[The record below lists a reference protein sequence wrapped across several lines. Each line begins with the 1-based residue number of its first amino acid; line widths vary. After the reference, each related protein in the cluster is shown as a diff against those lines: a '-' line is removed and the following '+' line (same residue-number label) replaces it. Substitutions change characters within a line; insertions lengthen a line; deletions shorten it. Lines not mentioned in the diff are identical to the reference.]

1 MRYVSTRGE
10 APAIGFWDA
19 VLAGLAPD
27 GGLYIPQEWPRF
39 EADEIAAF
47 AGKPYAEVA
56 AAVIGKF
63 AGDDIGR
70 DELLAMTREAYATF
84 THPAVT
90 PIKELYPN
98 LYLLEL
104 FHGPTL
110 AFKDVAMQIL
120 ARLYDKAL
128 KAKGRHLTIVAATS
142 GDTGGAAVEAFRGAS
157 NARILILFPQ
167 GRISE
172 VQRRFMT
179 TTGEA
184 NVACVAVQG
193 SFDDCQTIVK
203 DMFGDRDLRQA
214 VDLSGV
220 NSINWAR
227 IAAQA
232 VYYFTSAVAVGAP
245 HRKVSFVVPTGNFGD
260 AFAGY
265 VARQMGLP
273 IETITVATNANDIVS
288 RAIRTG
294 RYARGAVQ
302 ATQSPAMD
310 IQIASNFERLYF
322 EAVGRDAAA
331 TALAFKTFGGAN
343 NTGGIEIPPDA
354 LAFMRRLF
362 DGDAVDEA
370 QTSDAIETT
379 LRDTGEVIDPHTA
392 VAIRAARRLQAAR
405 RDNAIPLIVLSTA
418 HPAKFPEAVREAAG
432 VEPRLPLAAVGL
444 DARTEQFDHLP
455 NDADAV
461 KAYLKT
467 FALSNQNGAA

>member
-1 MRYVSTRGE
+1 MRYVSTRGRS
-10 APAIGFWDA
+10 PAIGFWDA

-27 GGLYIPQEWPRF
+27 GGLYIPESWPSF
-39 EADEIAAF
+39 TPDEIAAF

-63 AGDDIGR
+63 AGADIAPA
-70 DELLAMTREAYATF
+70 ELLDMTRQAYASF

-98 LYLLEL
+98 LFLLEL

-128 KAKGRHLTIVAATS
+128 KAQGRHLTIIAATS

-157 NARILILFPQ
+157 NARIMILFPE

-184 NVACVAVQG
+184 NVANVAVQG

-203 DMFGDRDLRQA
+203 DMFQDQVLRQA

-232 VYYFTSAVAVGAP
+232 VYYFTSAVSLGAP
-245 HRKVSFVVPTGNFGD
+245 HRPVSFVVPTGNFGD

-265 VARQMGLP
+265 VAKQMGLP
-273 IETITVATNANDIVS
+273 IQTITVATNANDIVA
-288 RAIRTG
+288 RAVETG
-294 RYARGAVQ
+294 LYARGEVV

-310 IQIASNFERLYF
+310 IQIASNFERLFF
-322 EAVGRDAAA
+322 EAVGRDTDLTRAF
-331 TALAFKTFGGAN
+331 FKTFAETGAA
-343 NTGGIEIPPDA
+343 EIPPAA
-354 LAFMRRLF
+354 LAAMRTLF
-362 DGDAVDEA
+362 AGQAVDEVETSA
-370 QTSDAIETT
+370 AIRQT
-379 LRDTGEVIDPHTA
+379 LQDTGELIDPHTA
-392 VAIRAARRLQAAR
+392 VAIRAAQRLRAA
-405 RDNAIPLIVLSTA
+405 APASPTPLVVLSTA
-418 HPAKFPEAVREAAG
+418 HPAKFPEAVMAAAG
-432 VEPRLPLAAVGL
+432 VEPRLPAAAVGL
-444 DARTEQFDHLP
+444 DAKVEQFDRLP
-455 NDADAV
+455 NQPDKV
-461 KAYLKT
+461 KAYLRA
-467 FALSNQNGAA
+467 FAGAPR

>member
-1 MRYVSTRGE
+1 MRYVSTRGQ

-27 GGLYIPQEWPRF
+27 GGLYIPETWPTF
-39 EADEIAAF
+39 TAVEIAAF

-63 AGDDIGR
+63 AGSEIAPA
-70 DELLAMTREAYATF
+70 ELLAMTTEAYATF
-84 THPAVT
+84 THAAVT
-90 PIKELYPN
+90 PVKELYPN
-98 LYLLEL
+98 LFLLEL

-128 KAKGRHLTIVAATS
+128 KAQGRHLTIVAATS

-157 NARILILFPQ
+157 NARIMILFPD

-184 NVACVAVQG
+184 NVANVAVQG

-203 DMFGDRDLRQA
+203 DMFGDAELRRA

-232 VYYFTSAVAVGAP
+232 VYYFTSAVALGAP
-245 HRKVSFVVPTGNFGD
+245 HRPVSFVVPTGNFGD

-265 VARQMGLP
+265 VAKQMGLP
-273 IETITVATNANDIVS
+273 IETITVATNANDIVA
-288 RAIRTG
+288 RAITTG

-331 TALAFKTFGGAN
+331 TALAFKTFAMAN
-343 NTGGIEIPPDA
+343 NADGIEIPADA
-354 LAFMRRLF
+354 LAFMRKLF
-362 DGDAVDEA
+362 GGDAVSEAETSAAIA
-370 QTSDAIETT
+370 QTLA
-379 LRDTGEVIDPHTA
+379 DTGEVIDPHTA
-392 VAIRAARRLQAAR
+392 VAIRAARRLQAKDASR
-405 RDNAIPLIVLSTA
+405 PLIVLSTA
-418 HPAKFPEAVREAAG
+418 HPAKFPEAVLEAAG
-432 VEPRLPLAAVGL
+432 VEPRMPLAAVGL
-444 DARTEQFDHLP
+444 DKKAEKFDRLP
-455 NDADAV
+455 NDAAAV
-461 KAYLKT
+461 KTYLKT
-467 FALSNQNGAA
+467 FAGAA